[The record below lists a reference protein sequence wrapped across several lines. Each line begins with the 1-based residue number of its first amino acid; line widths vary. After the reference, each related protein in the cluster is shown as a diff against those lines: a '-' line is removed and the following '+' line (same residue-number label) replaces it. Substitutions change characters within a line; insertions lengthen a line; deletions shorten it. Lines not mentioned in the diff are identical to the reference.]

1 MKKFL
6 LALFFAFTA
15 SQVLIALPSQLP
27 RIEPATGDHGVFS
40 VQDQTS
46 GSQDPNRAI
55 AFDNF
60 SLSSGYTATGIDWV
74 GIYAE
79 PLADDP
85 SDTDFIVQ
93 IWGDSGGVPDLG
105 SGAKHTFQFEGG
117 PDAGT
122 AGADLFVN
130 HNGDV
135 SSATD
140 TSVGGGPGFVYSG
153 AISPTPIA
161 AGDHWISIIADQR
174 FDSAAPVVDPEWQ
187 WHIGTG
193 PGDGFFARDVLLDAD
208 GTPEYG
214 IHQHHK
220 DLAFSIRGIIP
231 EPSGMLLALIG
242 LVFVGLLR
250 RNRS

>member
-6 LALFFAFTA
+6 LALCFAFTA
-15 SQVLIALPSQLP
+15 SQVLLALPSQLT
-27 RIEPATGDHGVFS
+27 RIEPSTGGDHGVFS

-105 SGAKHTFQFEGG
+105 SGAEHTFQFEGG
-117 PDAGT
+117 PDAGI
-122 AGADLFVN
+122 AGA
-130 HNGDV
+130 
-135 SSATD
+135 A
-140 TSVGGGPGFVYSG
+140 
-153 AISPTPIA
+153 
-161 AGDHWISIIADQR
+161 
-174 FDSAAPVVDPEWQ
+174 
-187 WHIGTG
+187 
-193 PGDGFFARDVLLDAD
+193 
-208 GTPEYG
+208 
-214 IHQHHK
+214 
-220 DLAFSIRGIIP
+220 
-231 EPSGMLLALIG
+231 
-242 LVFVGLLR
+242 
-250 RNRS
+250 